1 LQFDDAGVLGSA
13 DEFTYLEDDGELRCE
28 GGFYSFGPVHALS
41 GDIRLPPGVLDA
53 GPSWS
58 VKKRSEDGI
67 RDVTLFETSAIT
79 DPGEVDESLVIGC
92 SLATPD
98 PNDEAFG
105 TVYLFSREY
114 FSFLLTRP
122 GTVITGDYQ
131 GFVVQHK
138 AVPDDSMV
146 EMYVTQHTNFA
157 IAGRRQYPTVAD
169 YGNGR
174 AVMFWGVANTPPSA
188 SSPPT
193 TGIALWVD
201 ETTFSLMYRKPDG
214 SVIDTGGN
222 SGAGAVTSGATT
234 VTVCASSVIPDN
246 SIAQVEVLIRGRET
260 TTGELASSKFIL
272 QAKRVSG
279 ILSLV
284 GSQADLQPFTLGSD
298 AALLSA
304 SATLDISANTLRVR
318 ATGVTGKDISWSADM
333 RVKIN

>member
-1 LQFDDAGVLGSA
+1 
-13 DEFTYLEDDGELRCE
+13 
-28 GGFYSFGPVHALS
+28 
-41 GDIRLPPGVLDA
+41 
-53 GPSWS
+53 
-58 VKKRSEDGI
+58 
-67 RDVTLFETSAIT
+67 
-79 DPGEVDESLVIGC
+79 
-92 SLATPD
+92 
-98 PNDEAFG
+98 
-105 TVYLFSREY
+105 
-114 FSFLLTRP
+114 
-122 GTVITGDYQ
+122 
-131 GFVVQHK
+131 
-138 AVPDDSMV
+138 
-146 EMYVTQHTNFA
+146 
-157 IAGRRQYPTVAD
+157 
-169 YGNGR
+169 
-174 AVMFWGVANTPPSA
+174 
-188 SSPPT
+188 
-193 TGIALWVD
+193 
-201 ETTFSLMYRKPDG
+201 MYRKPDG